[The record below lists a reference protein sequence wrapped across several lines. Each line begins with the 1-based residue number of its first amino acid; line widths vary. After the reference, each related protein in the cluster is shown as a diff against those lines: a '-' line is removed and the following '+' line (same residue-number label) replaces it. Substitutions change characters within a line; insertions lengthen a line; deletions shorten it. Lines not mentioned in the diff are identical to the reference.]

1 MKITI
6 DNRSKIP
13 DHEILLCVDELI
25 QKEKDY
31 MEKNAQWGCR
41 FEFKSKGFCI
51 AMLREKKG
59 GLGFLVVDMKET
71 DWWMKEEDA
80 SISEKIKEPTNE

>member
-25 QKEKDY
+25 QKKKDY
-31 MEKNAQWGCR
+31 MEKNALGDVVLS
-41 FEFKSKGFCI
+41 SKAKDFVLPCCGRKR
-51 AMLREKKG
+51 A
-59 GLGFLVVDMKET
+59 
-71 DWWMKEEDA
+71 A
-80 SISEKIKEPTNE
+80 